1 MSELAS
7 KSWAQRPLTR
17 MILRRLLVSVLVLL
31 VVSLL
36 VFGAT
41 LLLPGDPARA
51 ILGQQ
56 ATPERVAALS
66 EQLGLNAPVGERY
79 LSWLGG
85 ILTGDLGFSAATQG
99 PVADLL
105 AGRLAASGLLL
116 VLTALVSTPVALA
129 LGAWAA
135 VRRGSRTDSAL
146 SGSSLVLA
154 ALPEFVIG
162 VLLVVLLATSVF
174 QVLPSVTLARPGEP
188 VWTRPEQLVLP
199 VVTLALVVIPY
210 VVRMTRATLSES
222 LDTGFVEMARL
233 KGLPER
239 TVLVRHAVPH
249 TIGPVAQ
256 VVALQ
261 LAWLAGGVVVVEFLF
276 RYPGI
281 GQALIDAVATRDV
294 QVVQAITM
302 IIAAFYVLVNLA
314 ADVAGM
320 LADPRIRHST
330 SGGGA

>member
-1 MSELAS
+1 MA
-7 KSWAQRPLTR
+7 R
-17 MILRRLLVSVLVLL
+17 MILRRLAVSVLIL
-31 VVSLL
+31 VVVSVLI
-36 VFGAT
+36 FAAT

-66 EQLGLNAPVGERY
+66 EQLGLDRPAPERY

-85 ILTGDLGFSAATQG
+85 VLTGDLGYSAATQG
-99 PVADLL
+99 PVTELL
-105 AGRLAASGLLL
+105 GGRIGASALLL

-129 LGAWAA
+129 LGARAA
-135 VRRGSRTDSAL
+135 VRRGTRTDSAV
-146 SGSSLVLA
+146 SGTSLVLA

-162 VLLVVLLATSVF
+162 VLLVVLFATSVLRI
-174 QVLPSVTLARPGEP
+174 LPSVTIARPGEP
-188 VWTRPEQLVLP
+188 VWARPEQLVLP
-199 VVTLALVVIPY
+199 VLTLALVVIPY
-210 VVRMTRATLSES
+210 VVRMMRATLSET
-222 LDTGFVEMARL
+222 LDAGYVEMARL

-239 TVLVRHAVPH
+239 TVLLRHAVPH

-256 VVALQ
+256 VIALQ

-281 GQALIDAVATRDV
+281 GQALIDAVANRDV
-294 QVVQAITM
+294 QVVQAITL

-314 ADVAGM
+314 ADVAGI
-320 LADPRIRHST
+320 LADPRIRHSST
-330 SGGGA
+330 GGGS